1 MKKIT
6 YLLVLS
12 MAIFVACGPSAEEKA
27 AEQAKKDSIQAV
39 VDLAIQ
45 DSIIA
50 AEKATVQVTEQDY
63 DMNQT
68 LKPAKGIKKVVK
80 STGEVVNKTATKTAT
95 KTKEVAKDAATST
108 EDAFKK
114 AKKAGAKAIGK

>member
-6 YLLVLS
+6 YLLVLT

-39 VDLAIQ
+39 IDMAKQ
-45 DSIIA
+45 DSVIKA
-50 AEKATVQVTEQDY
+50 GKAETVTEQEY
-63 DMNQT
+63 DMDQKLT
-68 LKPAKGIKKVVK
+68 AAEGVKKTAK
-80 STGEVVNKTATKTAT
+80 STGEVVKTTGVKAK
-95 KTKEVAKDAATST
+95 KVVKEAATST

-114 AKKAGAKAIGK
+114 AKAKGAKTIKK